1 MHCGSSTRDPADS
14 IKPRLAH
21 CYLMKEPG
29 AERRPPRVEL
39 RLLGIGEASV
49 YGRPVS
55 FRTRKTLAL
64 FAYLSL
70 NPGSQPR
77 EAVAALLWP
86 QVDESEGRVNLRTA
100 LNYLRQALGESVDS
114 ILVASRDFVA
124 VAPGSLNLDVEAMR
138 EAERLVRRDPEPRLR
153 HQLEAAVRRYRAPF
167 LAGLSL
173 PDAPEF
179 ETWIEA
185 QRTHWRNVVA
195 ELLSRLAAMY
205 VQSGELEQA
214 FAALEQWTLTNPD
227 EELAW
232 QRLLELNLM
241 QEDLI
246 GARHAW
252 DRYRCSLLELDAA
265 PSERMNRLYER
276 IAGQAPLAGMTESAG
291 IADLDFRQTPFV
303 GRAREWAQLTRAYQR
318 AQSGRCEVVL
328 IEGVAGVG
336 KSRLASEFMASV
348 GARGADLIAGH
359 GFEGIE
365 RLPYGALIEG
375 LRPRLEAEN
384 APEDLLSDLWLTEL
398 ARVLPELRERYPDL
412 AVSPEDTLTRSRVFE
427 AVARLGIA
435 LARRKPLAIL
445 IDDLQWADPESRD
458 LLRYAMRRW
467 IETDSRVLLVILCR
481 LPLTSQAGLD
491 QWLCA
496 LRSEIAVLRM
506 KLDPLPAA
514 DVTHLVALLAGTEDG
529 TNQTVES
536 FGRWLADQ
544 TGGQPRPVVQ
554 MLRGLFEGGL
564 LRIRVLNESRWAIE
578 PPDET
583 LIGHL
588 SFADAGSEP

>member
-1 MHCGSSTRDPADS
+1 M
-14 IKPRLAH
+14 
-21 CYLMKEPG
+21 
-29 AERRPPRVEL
+29 
-39 RLLGIGEASV
+39 
-49 YGRPVS
+49 
-55 FRTRKTLAL
+55 
-64 FAYLSL
+64 
-70 NPGSQPR
+70 
-77 EAVAALLWP
+77 LWP

-100 LNYLRQALGESVDS
+100 LNYLRQALGESADS
-114 ILVASRDFVA
+114 ILVASRDLVA
-124 VAPGSLNLDVEAMR
+124 VAPGSLDLDVDAMR
-138 EAERLVRRDPEPRLR
+138 EAERLVHRDLEPRLG
-153 HQLEAAVRRYRAPF
+153 HQLEAAVRCYRAPF
-167 LAGLSL
+167 LAGLFL

-195 ELLSRLAAMY
+195 ELLSRLATIY

-214 FAALEQWTLTNPD
+214 FAALQQWTRTNPD

-232 QRLLELNLM
+232 QRLIELNLM
-241 QEDLI
+241 RGDWI

-252 DRYRCSLLELDAA
+252 DRYRCSLLELDAV
-265 PSERMNRLYER
+265 PSELMSRLYER
-276 IAGQAPLAGMTESAG
+276 IAGQAAMVGMTESAG

-318 AQSGRCEVVL
+318 AESGRCEVVL

-336 KSRLASEFMASV
+336 KSRLASEFMASIT
-348 GARGADLIAGH
+348 GRGADLIAGR
-359 GFEGIE
+359 GFEGIDH
-365 RLPYGALIEG
+365 LPYGALIEG

-412 AVSPEDTLTRSRVFE
+412 GISPEDTLTRSRVFE
-427 AVARLGIA
+427 AVARLGLA

-445 IDDLQWADPESRD
+445 VDDAQWADTDTRD

-481 LPLTSQAGLD
+481 RPVAPQTGLEE
-491 QWLCA
+491 WLCA
-496 LRSEIAVLRM
+496 LEAETAMLRL

-529 TNQTVES
+529 SNQTVES

-554 MLRGLFEGGL
+554 TLRGLFEGGL
-564 LRIRVLNESRWAIE
+564 LRIRALNDSRWVIE

-583 LIGHL
+583 LIPQL
-588 SFADAGSEP
+588 SFAGARI